1 MPFWSILTP
10 GENYFSTTIFPIEM
24 ELFAIQH
31 SWDLRLQKQI
41 QIEIKSTCHAIKGT
55 RHLEGLAVILSN
67 LSV

>member
-10 GENYFSTTIFPIEM
+10 GGSYFSTTIFPIEM

-41 QIEIKSTCHAIKGT
+41 QSLHALLLRGQGIWK
-55 RHLEGLAVILSN
+55 A
-67 LSV
+67 